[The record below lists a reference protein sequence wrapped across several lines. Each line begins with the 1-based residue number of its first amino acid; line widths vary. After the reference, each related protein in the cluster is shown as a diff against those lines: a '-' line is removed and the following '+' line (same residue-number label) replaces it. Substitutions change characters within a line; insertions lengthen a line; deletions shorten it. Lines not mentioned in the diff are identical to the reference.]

1 MPVNTPVERPPVHR
15 RPWWQSAPV
24 LSLAAVLLLLGLTLA
39 WAWWRGAAQA
49 PGPTVGQGLPWQV
62 QVAADGGSEVFGLR
76 LGRTTADEAMRRFGD
91 DLRLS
96 LVERSGQP
104 PALEAYVE
112 TFQAGFIGG
121 KLVLAFDADPA
132 WLQAAAARATRSERG
147 GDDGLSRF
155 KALAEA
161 DLPQARQ
168 QPVAALAFLPMAR
181 LDAQTVV
188 QRFGPPAERLT
199 GPAGEQQLLYPG
211 IGLAAVLPP
220 AEGPQARARPV
231 LQYVAP
237 RDFEPRL
244 RAPLLQAAAASAAR

>member
-1 MPVNTPVERPPVHR
+1 MPASPPADTRSARR
-15 RPWWQSAPV
+15 RPWWQGAPA

-62 QVAADGGSEVFGLR
+62 QVAADGGSEVFGLW
-76 LGRTTADEAMRRFGD
+76 LGHTTADEAMRRFGD
-91 DLRLS
+91 DMRLS
-96 LVERSGQP
+96 LVERRGQP
-104 PALEAYVE
+104 PALEAYVD
-112 TFQAGFIGG
+112 TFQAGFISG

-132 WLQAAAARATRSERG
+132 WLRAAADRATRSERG
-147 GDDGLSRF
+147 GDDGMSRF

-161 DLPQARQ
+161 DLSPARRR
-168 QPVAALAFLPMAR
+168 PVSALAFLPAAR
-181 LDAQTVV
+181 LDADTVV

-237 RDFEPRL
+237 RDFELRL
-244 RAPLLQAAAASAAR
+244 RAPLLQADAASAAR